1 MLEIERDLLAEVSHE
16 HDDVSS
22 FVYRDRRPF
31 DLGKLET
38 FLGFFIETYGQDML
52 RYKGILQVD
61 GNPRRVLFQGVHM
74 IMGAEEGR
82 PWAPGEARESRMVF
96 IGRKLPQDLFGTG
109 MALCVRDEAHHPTN
123 PIEA

>member
-1 MLEIERDLLAEVSHE
+1 
-16 HDDVSS
+16 
-22 FVYRDRRPF
+22 
-31 DLGKLET
+31 
-38 FLGFFIETYGQDML
+38 ML

-61 GNPRRVLFQGVHM
+61 GNPRRVLFQGVPM

-82 PWAPGEARESRMVF
+82 RWAPGEACESRMVF
-96 IGRKLPQDLFGTG
+96 IGRTLPQDPFGTG